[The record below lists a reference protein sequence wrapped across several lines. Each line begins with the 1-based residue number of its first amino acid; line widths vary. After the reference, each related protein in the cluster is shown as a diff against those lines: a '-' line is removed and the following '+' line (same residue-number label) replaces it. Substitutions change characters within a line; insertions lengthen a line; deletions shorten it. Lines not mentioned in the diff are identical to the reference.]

1 MSKLAINSQRCTR
14 CGLCATACPLGI
26 IRLSAGEQPHYV
38 ADGATR
44 CIICGHCVAVCP
56 SAAVEIEDARLDPAV
71 YETGEAE
78 IAPERL
84 AAYLR
89 MRRSVRNYLDTPVD
103 RDTIERLLDI
113 VRYAPTSGNSQ
124 SIRWLV
130 IHNTGEVRRLTGL
143 AVDWMRTIMVSDAPI
158 NAYFNFEGII
168 RSWDKGNDPVCRKAP
183 HLVVAYGHRESL
195 VAGTDAIIALAH
207 LEIAAPS
214 FGLGTCWAGF
224 FQMAATRWEPLQRAL
239 DLPADHLPVHAMMLG
254 YPLLRYQR
262 PPKRN
267 PLTVAWRS

>member
-1 MSKLAINSQRCTR
+1 MPNLNINNRRCTR

-26 IRLSAGEQPHYV
+26 IRLPEGEQPRYV

-44 CIICGHCVAVCP
+44 CILCGHCVAVCP
-56 SAAVEIEDARLDPAV
+56 DNALEIEDAHLDPAV
-71 YETGEAE
+71 YEAGGAE

-89 MRRSVRNYLDTPVD
+89 MRRSVRNYRDAPVD
-103 RDTIERLLDI
+103 HGTIERLLDI

-130 IHNTGEVRRLTGL
+130 VHNTDEVRRLTGL
-143 AVDWMRTIMVSDAPI
+143 AVDWMRTVMVSDAPF
-158 NAYFNFEGII
+158 NAYFNFEGIV

-183 HLVVAYGHRESL
+183 HLVVAYAHKGSL
-195 VAGTDAIIALAH
+195 VAETDAVIALSH
-207 LEIAAPS
+207 LEIIAPS

-224 FQMAATRWEPLQRAL
+224 FQLAASQWEPLRTAL
-239 DLPADHLPVHAMMLG
+239 DLPVDHLPIHAMMLG

-267 PLTVAWRS
+267 PATITWRT